1 MIQVT
6 INDISGATLPVNVF
20 ITDVY
25 GNNKT
30 QLGVISSSVPP
41 SVNFNTT
48 SPSVFDNTPEF
59 ILLLEDANSCIISST
74 NLC

>member
-6 INDISGATLPVNVF
+6 IDDVSGATLPINVF

-30 QLGVISSSVPP
+30 FLGTITDPVPP
-41 SVNFNTT
+41 SVEFNNT

-59 ILLLEDANSCIISST
+59 ILLLEDANSCVISTT